1 MCDSTV
7 RAGCCVFYSCFDEQ
21 LFLCPATA
29 SLTVG
34 ICSSD
39 LSALLLQVQPPQPPS
54 PPAMLILGISH
65 NDHLCAFRIFFARSL
80 HAAQAS
86 LSQSI
91 AALTGTFS
99 LLLVTTSSC
108 ASRNVCQQFSTCHQS
123 FAKKELQ
130 NYLHTCCKEACINA
144 YRLCSCGMACKDCCH

>member
-1 MCDSTV
+1 ML
-7 RAGCCVFYSCFDEQ
+7 GCKKWHANQLSCATR
-21 LFLCPATA
+21 LCM
-29 SLTVG
+29 
-34 ICSSD
+34 
-39 LSALLLQVQPPQPPS
+39 SA
-54 PPAMLILGISH
+54 AGISFVCLYGSH
-65 NDHLCAFRIFFARSL
+65 CIVTLDVLTRRGALVFTSVCRHCRSL